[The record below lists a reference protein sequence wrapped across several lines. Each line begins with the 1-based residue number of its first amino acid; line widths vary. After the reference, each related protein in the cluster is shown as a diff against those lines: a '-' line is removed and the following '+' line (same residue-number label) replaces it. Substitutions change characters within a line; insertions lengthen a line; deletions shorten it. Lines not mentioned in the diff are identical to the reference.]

1 MALFDSYED
10 IENGNNCYQGLGSS
24 GVCYG
29 CPHEADCPYF
39 PSDSG
44 LQTSHLIAS
53 IFEDDFSDR
62 FPPAP
67 EYVEEDD
74 EYEDEI
80 ELFPRVM
87 DLEARDRDEDENEE
101 DEDVG
106 GFF

>member
-10 IENGNNCYQGLGSS
+10 IENGNNCYQGIGSS
-24 GVCYG
+24 GTCYG
-29 CPHEADCPYF
+29 CPHEADCPFF

-53 IFEDDFSDR
+53 FADDFSES
-62 FPPAP
+62 PSPAP
-67 EYVEEDD
+67 QYEDED

-87 DLEARDRDEDENEE
+87 DLENEDCDEDE
-101 DEDVG
+101 EDVG
-106 GFF
+106 VFSKPFC

>member
-1 MALFDSYED
+1 MALFDDYDD
-10 IENGNNCYQGLGSS
+10 IQNGNNCYQGLGSS
-24 GVCYG
+24 GTCYG
-29 CPHEADCPYF
+29 CPHEADCPFF

-44 LQTSHLIAS
+44 LQTSHLIDS
-53 IFEDDFSDR
+53 IFADDFSDN

-67 EYVEEDD
+67 QYEDED

-87 DLEARDRDEDENEE
+87 DLEKEDQEDNDDEEE
-101 DEDVG
+101 G